1 MKTVKNARE
10 IVEKINK
17 FVKENLS
24 EDGKFVQEDGEIVS
38 LIVSAVDK
46 ETTSMDVSASAYG
59 IALTI
64 FNLFQGMRTQEEKQA
79 ILLRLIAIERGIK
92 DMPEPPKPSA
102 NA

>member
-10 IVEKINK
+10 VVEKIHE

-24 EDGKFVQEDGEIVS
+24 EDGKFVQENGEIVS
-38 LIVSAVDK
+38 LIISAVD
-46 ETTSMDVSASAYG
+46 EENTSVSVSASPYG

-64 FNLFQGMRTQEEKQA
+64 FNLFEGLRTQEEKQA
-79 ILLRLIAIERGIK
+79 ILLKLIAQERGIRN
-92 DMPEPPKPSA
+92 MPTPSA

>member
-1 MKTVKNARE
+1 MKIVKNARE
-10 IVEKINK
+10 VVEKINE
-17 FVKENLS
+17 FVTKNLS
-24 EDGKFVQEDGEIVS
+24 EDGKFQQEDGEIVS

-79 ILLRLIAIERGIK
+79 ILLRLIAIERGIN
-92 DMPEPPKPSA
+92 DMPEPPKPNA

>member
-1 MKTVKNARE
+1 MKTVKNACE
-10 IVEKINK
+10 IVEKINR
-17 FVKENLS
+17 FIKENLS

-46 ETTSMDVSASAYG
+46 ETTSIDVSASAYG

-64 FNLFQGMRTQEEKQA
+64 FNLFEGLRTQEEKQA
-79 ILLRLIAIERGIK
+79 IILKLIAEERGIK
-92 DMPEPPKPSA
+92 NMPAPSA

>member
-1 MKTVKNARE
+1 MKTVKNAKE
-10 IVEKINK
+10 IIEQINK

-24 EDGKFVQEDGEIVS
+24 EDGKFQQKDGEIVS

-64 FNLFQGMRTQEEKQA
+64 FNLFNGLRTQEEKQA
-79 ILLRLIAIERGIK
+79 ILLRLIAIERGIN
-92 DMPEPPKPSA
+92 DMPEPPKA